1 MNLVRWVYSL
11 LSHRGRAL
19 AEYRAG
25 MKKAGKHDYR
35 GAIADYTSAIEEE
48 DTPLDLKTMAIYNR
62 ALAYS
67 AIHED
72 EKAADDLDRV
82 LKMPGVSERVK
93 TAVIRRRERIR
104 QRAEKN
110 ENHR

>member
-1 MNLVRWVYSL
+1 MSFVRWVYSW

-19 AEYRAG
+19 AVYRSG
-25 MKKAGKHDYR
+25 MKKAGKNDFQ
-35 GAIADYTSAIEEE
+35 GAIADYTAAIEGE
-48 DTPLDLKTMAIYNR
+48 DTPEDLKTMAIYNR

-93 TAVIRRRERIR
+93 TAAMRRQERVR
-104 QRAEKN
+104 QRTEKN
-110 ENHR
+110 EKQG